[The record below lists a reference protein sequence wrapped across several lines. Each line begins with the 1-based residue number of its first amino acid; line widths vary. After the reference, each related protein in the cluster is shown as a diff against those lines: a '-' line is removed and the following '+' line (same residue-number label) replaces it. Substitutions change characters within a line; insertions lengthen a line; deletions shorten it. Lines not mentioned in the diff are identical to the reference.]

1 MYMCDVYVNMG
12 GLCVHVWERC
22 WQVGY
27 VDVRK
32 YVCACKS
39 ACVVVVTH
47 VRVFLCVRVHVCL
60 HVCGFITS
68 TSLGAPAQAIVQY
81 HSSKLMYLCT
91 FVCTT
96 AAYKDC
102 HANTVTGDSHA
113 GTEISPC

>member
-1 MYMCDVYVNMG
+1 MCDVYVNMG

-68 TSLGAPAQAIVQY
+68 TFLDAPAQAIVQY
-81 HSSKLMYLCT
+81 HSSKLIYLCT
-91 FVCTT
+91 CVCTQPT
-96 AAYKDC
+96 R
-102 HANTVTGDSHA
+102 TV
-113 GTEISPC
+113 I

>member
-12 GLCVHVWERC
+12 GLCVHVWERR

-60 HVCGFITS
+60 HVCGCNTS
-68 TSLGAPAQAIVQY
+68 TSLGAPAQA
-81 HSSKLMYLCT
+81 
-91 FVCTT
+91 
-96 AAYKDC
+96 
-102 HANTVTGDSHA
+102 
-113 GTEISPC
+113 